1 MRAAVVEHGSP
12 TGGRRR
18 NTEPE
23 KAHRGL
29 GKDCA
34 GHADCGLDDYGLN
47 NVRQDVPR
55 NDAQIACS
63 QGARGFDE
71 FALPRGE
78 DLSANQTSITD
89 PPAQRESE
97 NQIKDSRPAKGDES
111 NGQQDSRKRQKRIH
125 QDHVDEAIDASAVVS
140 RDGTDDR
147 DRG

>member
-1 MRAAVVEHGSP
+1 MRKSLAA
-12 TGGRRR
+12 
-18 NTEPE
+18 
-23 KAHRGL
+23 
-29 GKDCA
+29 
-34 GHADCGLDDYGLN
+34 
-47 NVRQDVPR
+47 
-55 NDAQIACS
+55 

-140 RDGTDDR
+140 RNGTDDETEAE
-147 DRG
+147 RG